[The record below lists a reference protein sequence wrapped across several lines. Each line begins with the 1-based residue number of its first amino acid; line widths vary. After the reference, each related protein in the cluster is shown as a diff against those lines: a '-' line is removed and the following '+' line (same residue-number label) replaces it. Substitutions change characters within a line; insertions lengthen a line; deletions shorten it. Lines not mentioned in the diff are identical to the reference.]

1 MAACSECDRPIEQR
15 PGRRVKRVTCSAAC
29 RMARH
34 RRRRRTEALALL
46 ARQTAAVIA
55 GDAEALAA
63 VQRDAE
69 RIFR

>member
-1 MAACSECDRPIEQR
+1 M
-15 PGRRVKRVTCSAAC
+15 TCSAAC